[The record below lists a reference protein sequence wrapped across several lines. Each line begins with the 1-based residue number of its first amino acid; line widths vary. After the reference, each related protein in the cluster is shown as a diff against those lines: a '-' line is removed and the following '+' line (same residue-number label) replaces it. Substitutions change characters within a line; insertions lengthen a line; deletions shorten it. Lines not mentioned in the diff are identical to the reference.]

1 MRGVGRRGRTSGEGR
16 GRIALLAAG
25 LAVTAGATATTLL
38 GATPA
43 FAQTNSV
50 TMSASAGTLNVV
62 GTGFGDSITANGGS
76 GTVTLSNLLG
86 SIKAGAG
93 CTQLGAT
100 VRCTGVSAL
109 QFSGLGGDDTF
120 RNNTSTRS
128 FLSGG
133 AGSDRITGGPG
144 RRPRRLEAAADRY
157 LCGSGPH
164 RQRSVGPSPW
174 GRRATVTETPTPRGQ

>member
-1 MRGVGRRGRTSGEGR
+1 MVITTTPTPEVTMSHTTRPRRLARF
-16 GRIALLAAG
+16 AAG

-50 TMSASAGTLNVV
+50 TTTVTGGTLNVV
-62 GTGFGDSITANGGS
+62 GTGFGDSVTANGGS

-86 SIKAGAG
+86 SIKAGTG

-100 VRCTGVSAL
+100 VRCTGVNAV

-144 RRPRRLEAAADRY
+144 ADVIRG
-157 LCGSGPH
+157 GSGTDFAFG
-164 RQRSVGPSPW
+164 QG
-174 GRRATVTETPTPRGQ
+174 GTDICTAETESGCES

>member
-1 MRGVGRRGRTSGEGR
+1 MSRTARRLAR
-16 GRIALLAAG
+16 LAAG

-38 GATPA
+38 GAAPA

-50 TMSASAGTLNVV
+50 TASVSAGTLNVV
-62 GTGFGDSITANGGS
+62 GTTVGDSITANGSS

-86 SIKAGAG
+86 SIKAGTG

-100 VRCTGVSAL
+100 VQCTGMTVL

-133 AGSDRITGGPG
+133 GGSDRLTGGPG
-144 RRPRRLEAAADRY
+144 QDVIRG
-157 LCGSGPH
+157 GSGTDFAFG
-164 RQRSVGPSPW
+164 QG
-174 GRRATVTETPTPRGQ
+174 GTDICTAETESGCES